1 MAFPLLAVLGLG
13 LAGVSAFGQFA
24 AGKEQARMGELTSR
38 STLAQRDIERAGG
51 REQMATFLDNVAWN
65 TSANEAFFSF
75 AGRDIGSDMSVDAY
89 MAEQARTAAEDAG
102 ATARNM
108 ENVANQRTLTAL
120 SAQAKG
126 QAALGAGIVKGMGTL
141 ISGFSNFAQVL
152 PAPAAP
158 SVTMGGGL

>member
-1 MAFPLLAVLGLG
+1 MAFPLFAVLGLVG
-13 LAGVSAFGQFA
+13 AGVSAFSSIS

-38 STLAQRDIERAGG
+38 STLAQRDIERAGA
-51 REQMATFLDNVAWN
+51 REQMATYLDNVAWN
-65 TSANEAFFSF
+65 ISSNEAFFSYS
-75 AGRDIGSDMSVDAY
+75 GRDIGSDMSVDAY

-126 QAALGAGIVKGMGTL
+126 QAALGAGIAKGMGTL

-158 SVTMGGGL
+158 SVSMGGGL